1 MPLTSIV
8 ITTRNRKEE
17 LRNALVSAMAQ
28 TAPLEVIVIDDA
40 STDGTSEMVR
50 DEFPGVRVHKSET
63 ARGLIVQRNFAA
75 QLATAPV
82 IVSLDDDAVFTSPHI
97 VAQTLAAFDHPRVGA
112 VTIPFID
119 VGHRPDVI
127 GAAPNRSGIFITG
140 AYIGAAHAVRR
151 ELFLRLGGYREY
163 LFQYAEERDFCIRML
178 NAGYV
183 TRLGTADLVH
193 HFLSPKRQHSR
204 GYIFRTRS
212 FLLYP
217 WYNAPT
223 PYLPLHFAAAGVNMM
238 RVGLRE
244 RHPIWTAWGIVRG
257 CTASIHELPRRKPVT
272 LGTYLL
278 SQELMRRGCM
288 PLAEAEGRLEPPA
301 FGDLPPIPAA
311 DPSMV
316 GQTSASAVGQT
327 FLSASSPR
335 VRDVPIPPSGLESP
349 G

>member
-1 MPLTSIV
+1 MANLLASIV

-17 LRNALVSAMAQ
+17 LRNAIASAAIQ
-28 TAPLEVIVIDDA
+28 TAPGEIIVIDDA

-50 DEFPGVRVHKSET
+50 AEFPAVRLHRSET
-63 ARGLIVQRNFAA
+63 ARGYIVQRNYAA

-82 IVSLDDDAVFTSPHI
+82 IVSLDDDAIFTSPHT

-163 LFQYAEERDFCIRML
+163 LFHYAEERDFCIRML

-204 GYIFRTRS
+204 GYIARARS

-223 PYLPLHFAAAGVNMM
+223 VYLPFHLAAAAFNMM
-238 RVGLRE
+238 RVGIRE
-244 RHPIWTAWGIVRG
+244 RHPVWTAWGIGRG
-257 CTASIHELPRRKPVT
+257 CAASIHELFHRRPVS
-272 LGTYLL
+272 LRTYLL

-288 PLAEAEGRLEPPA
+288 ALAEADGRIEPPA
-301 FGDLPPIPAA
+301 FGDLPPITLPQPAGA
-311 DPSMV
+311 GSQPP
-316 GQTSASAVGQT
+316 ASPQSVLQ
-327 FLSASSPR
+327 SK
-335 VRDVPIPPSGLESP
+335 
-349 G
+349 